1 MDFELLS
8 KVPGQVTTAGAS
20 STLVC
25 IPITQEVSMDKD
37 EAAELLLRKYLG
49 RNPSLG
55 EVERLAKRIAA
66 AIVDEFKVDPA
77 RVA

>member
-1 MDFELLS
+1 
-8 KVPGQVTTAGAS
+8 
-20 STLVC
+20 
-25 IPITQEVSMDKD
+25 MDKD

-55 EVERLAKRIAA
+55 EIKRLAKRIAE

-77 RVA
+77 MVA

>member
-1 MDFELLS
+1 
-8 KVPGQVTTAGAS
+8 
-20 STLVC
+20 
-25 IPITQEVSMDKD
+25 MDKD

-55 EVERLAKRIAA
+55 EVKRLAKRIAA